1 MEQAWP
7 APAKLEYGAHGW
19 AELAA
24 EARGDPRRT
33 GWAVEAVGL
42 VMLLTVLVTLLTP
55 KPKTGFRAESAAVL
69 VVVPQAAAEGTLTLA
84 GPGNRGVFVL
94 VPEVVV

>member
-7 APAKLEYGAHGW
+7 EPAKLKYGAHGW

-24 EARGDPRRT
+24 EARGNPKRT
-33 GWAVEAVGL
+33 GWAVEAVEL

-55 KPKTGFRAESAAVL
+55 EPKTGFRVESAAVP